1 MNPQKAR
8 DFYSAYY
15 EGKLDP
21 GLREAFERARVKE
34 PSIDAEY
41 REFEAVMGQLNL
53 LSDEEIEI
61 PHDLHEQISA
71 RVDRDAWQKK
81 SATGYGLFAA
91 WRAWAVGAV
100 AAVAIFGTLFALNSQ
115 EQSFT
120 AGLAGGGAVDMAPQ
134 MAVLD
139 DQVIYRVEGSDAMS
153 VVVRRGLEGQELY
166 SENAFLHEIP
176 LVNSGETAA
185 LVSVALDGQND
196 TTVVALPGSQSNS
209 DLSGNGSVY
218 DFAVAAAGIFGK
230 PIEVQ
235 TQDGGRQVEW
245 AFESDAEDQLAVGVR
260 ATGLGYA
267 KGTNGI
273 VVLTD

>member
-34 PSIDAEY
+34 PAIDAEY

-61 PHDLHEQISA
+61 PADLHERVSA
-71 RVDRDAWQKK
+71 RVDRDTWQKK
-81 SATGYGLFAA
+81 NATGHGLVVA

-115 EQSFT
+115 NNGFT
-120 AGLAGGGAVDMAPQ
+120 AGIVGGTTDMAPQ
-134 MAVLD
+134 MAVMDEQL
-139 DQVIYRVEGSDAMS
+139 IFRVEGGDAMS

-166 SENAFLHEIP
+166 SEKAALHEIP
-176 LVNSGETAA
+176 LVNSGNSAA
-185 LVSVALDGQND
+185 LVSVTLEGQSD
-196 TTVVALPGSQSNS
+196 TTVVALPGSEPTTALTGS
-209 DLSGNGSVY
+209 GSVY

-235 TQDGGRQVEW
+235 AQDGGRQVEW
-245 AFESDAEDQLAVGVR
+245 SFENDSEDQLAVGVR
-260 ATGLGYA
+260 AAGLGYA
-267 KGTNGI
+267 KATNGI
-273 VVLTD
+273 VVITD